1 MLFVCCVLLVCAAIA
16 AAVNRYI
23 GRRSRRDFTCM
34 NEQSHFYT
42 ILDTV
47 QEREPDRSG
56 KEIEQRKGSQ
66 NTHTNKAT
74 RICDSKY

>member
-1 MLFVCCVLLVCAAIA
+1 MCAAIA

-34 NEQSHFYT
+34 NEQSYFYT

-47 QEREPDRSG
+47 QEREQVRSN
-56 KEIEQRKGSQ
+56 KEIEQRKESQ
-66 NTHTNKAT
+66 NTLSNKAT
-74 RICDSKY
+74 RTCDPKY